1 MIKYKIIKKVR
12 IQKEKKK
19 AQIYNLFS
27 KIELKSKVLKDFE
40 NGVIKLW

>member
-1 MIKYKIIKKVR
+1 MVKYKEIKKIR

-19 AQIYNLFS
+19 AQVYNLFS
-27 KIELKSKVLKDFE
+27 KIELKSKALKDFE

>member
-1 MIKYKIIKKVR
+1 MTKYKIIKKVR

-19 AQIYNLFS
+19 AQAYNLFS

-40 NGVIKLW
+40 NGGIKLW